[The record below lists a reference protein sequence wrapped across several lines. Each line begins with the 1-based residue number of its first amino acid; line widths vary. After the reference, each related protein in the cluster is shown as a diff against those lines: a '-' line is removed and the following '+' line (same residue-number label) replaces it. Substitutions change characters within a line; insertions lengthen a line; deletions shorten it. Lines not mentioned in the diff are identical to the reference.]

1 MPSGQAVE
9 AWPDAPEGMNKPRV
23 DILTSTFNEESHLP
37 RCLDA
42 ILGQDYPED
51 LLRVILVD
59 GGSTDGTVR
68 IAEERAAKDP
78 RLTVIADG
86 VQRNL
91 PAALNLGLE
100 FCRGDLVAKVDAH
113 GWPELDFVTR
123 AAEAFATGGGDLGC
137 VGGRP
142 LQEGETR
149 FGQALAMARGSRFGV
164 GGSEYAGSARR
175 ADVETVQCGIYRR
188 DVLAEVGDFDATM
201 NYGEDDELN
210 WRVKQAGYRILLDTS
225 IRFHYVTRDSW
236 TGAYRQ
242 YRNYGAARVR
252 VARAHSGFLRPYHLA
267 PSGALVG
274 AAALALAGVRS
285 PGARSLLAAGA
296 LAYGAAAAASAY
308 KAAGDE
314 SVLAPRVAAAF
325 TALHAGYAVGMLRG
339 IGREALRR

>member
-1 MPSGQAVE
+1 MT
-9 AWPDAPEGMNKPRV
+9 KPRV

-59 GGSTDGTVR
+59 GGSTDDTVR
-68 IAEERAAKDP
+68 IAEERASKDP

-86 VQRNL
+86 VARNL
-91 PAALNLGLE
+91 PAALNVGLE
-100 FCRGDLVAKVDAH
+100 SCRGDLVAKVDAH
-113 GWPELDFVTR
+113 GWPEPDFVSR
-123 AAEAFATGGGDLGC
+123 AAEAFETGGEGLGC

-149 FGQALAMARGSRFGV
+149 FGEALAIARGSRFGV
-164 GGSEYAGSARR
+164 GGSEYAGSADR

-188 DVLAEVGDFDATM
+188 DVLAEVGDFDANM

-210 WRVKQAGYRILLDTS
+210 WRVRQAGYRILLDTS
-225 IRFHYVTRDSW
+225 IRFHYVTRGSW
-236 TGAYRQ
+236 KGAYRQ

-252 VARAHSGFLRPYHLA
+252 VSRAHSGFLRPYHLA
-267 PSGALVG
+267 PSVALAGAGV
-274 AAALALAGVRS
+274 LALAGAKS
-285 PGARSLLAAGA
+285 PAARSLLVAGG
-296 LAYGAAAAASAY
+296 LAYGAAAVASAY
-308 KAAGDE
+308 KAAAE
-314 SVLAPRVAAAF
+314 EPALAPRVATAF
-325 TALHAGYAVGMLRG
+325 IALHAGYAVGMLRG